1 LTLKNY
7 SSVDGQYYCKTHY
20 HVIAN
25 QNTKFKKTKDSE
37 GSERKNSDPILPSSF
52 LTSNI
57 EEFSRLEKLEKLGIF
72 TEEEIEKKKKDFVI
86 FGTETKRLRELID
99 EFKT

>member
-1 LTLKNY
+1 
-7 SSVDGQYYCKTHY
+7 
-20 HVIAN
+20 VIAN
-25 QNTKFKKTKDSE
+25 QNTKFKRTKDTE
-37 GSERKNSDPILPSSF
+37 PERKNSDPILPSF
-52 LTSNI
+52 LSSNI
-57 EEFSRLEKLEKLGIF
+57 EEFSRLEKLEKIGIF